1 MQSVFSRTV
10 AGRPLVRIGP
20 VMNVL
25 SRDQQIAIIAC
36 LTEGRS
42 IRATERITGIHRD
55 TIMRLGE
62 RVGRGC
68 AELHDRMMVGIRAGR
83 LELDEIWGFVGKKQK
98 RVERHAIS
106 HKGDQYTFIG
116 MSASSAK
123 AIISYRTGK
132 RDSENTDLFIQDLRQ
147 RVIGAPEISTDGF
160 HPYKNAIRDAFNG
173 RASHGVIVKTYSVT
187 NLAVKDA
194 ARRYSPAE
202 VVAVSREVES
212 GIPSYI
218 STSYVERQNLTLRM
232 TQKRFA
238 RLTNGFSKKLSNHEA
253 AVSLYVVHYNLCRVH
268 EALRTTPAV
277 ALGVADR
284 VWTIGDLIDAVLPLE
299 PNKPVRVKRNFTVIE
314 GGKS

>member
-1 MQSVFSRTV
+1 
-10 AGRPLVRIGP
+10 
-20 VMNVL
+20 MNVL
-25 SRDQQIAIIAC
+25 SRDQQIQIIAC
-36 LTEGRS
+36 LTEGQS

-68 AELHDRMMVGIRAGR
+68 AELHDRMMVGVRAGR
-83 LELDEIWGFVGKKQK
+83 LKLDEIWGYVGKKQK
-98 RVERHAIS
+98 RVKRHEIA

-116 MSASSAK
+116 MSASAK

-160 HPYKNAIRDAFNG
+160 LPYQNAIRDAFHG
-173 RASHGVIVKTYSVT
+173 RAHHGVIVKTYSVT

-202 VVAVSREVES
+202 VVAVERDVVS
-212 GIPSYI
+212 GVPSHI

-238 RLTNGFSKKLSNHEA
+238 RLTNGFSKKLTNHAA
-253 AVSLYVVHYNLCRVH
+253 AVSLYVTHYNLCRVH
-268 EALRTTPAV
+268 EALRTTPGV

-284 VWTIGDLIDAVLPLE
+284 VWTIGDLLDATMAIE
-299 PNKPVRVKRNFTVIE
+299 PNRPVRVKRNFSVIQ
-314 GGKS
+314 GGKN